1 MATNS
6 SVFTSMG
13 KEPEK
18 VSIFGKTGDTLM
30 VITLRIKNPDP
41 ARSFGQTDEFTTAT
55 LTTIIFTDRESTS
68 PKMGLFSKIR
78 VGIKVRN
85 V

>member
-1 MATNS
+1 MA
-6 SVFTSMG
+6 

-18 VSIFGKTGDTLM
+18 ENTSGKTGDTLM
-30 VITLRIKNPDP
+30 VITLKIRNPDP
-41 ARSFGQTDEFTTAT
+41 ARSFGQTDGFTTAT
-55 LTTIIFTDRESTS
+55 LTMIIFTDRESTL

-78 VGIKVRN
+78 VGIKVRD